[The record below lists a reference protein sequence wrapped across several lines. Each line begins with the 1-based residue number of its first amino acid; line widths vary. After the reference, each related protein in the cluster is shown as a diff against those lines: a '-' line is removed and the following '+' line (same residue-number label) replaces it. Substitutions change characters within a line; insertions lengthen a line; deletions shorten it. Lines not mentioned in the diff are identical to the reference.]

1 MQKKPQDSSVALQR
15 KVSSGKGLL
24 IALALAFALALILPL
39 NIYKKNTDPVERSIY
54 KCSLALKVLGK
65 ESKQCTIDGETYT
78 FTPRIISEKFSAI
91 IERHNGYML
100 YVGIGALFLFI
111 IGSILFIKLIGIL
124 EARGTEATFLRGAQ
138 RTEPEALKRILMNAN
153 KASDITLGGTPIV
166 AGSETTHF
174 MICGATGQGKGVA
187 IKELLDQ
194 ARAKGQRA
202 IIYDPAGEFTEEYY
216 QDGDIIL
223 NPFDRRMP
231 QWSLFDEIGT
241 IFDFDDIVASL
252 IPRPPDLRDTFWVDA
267 SRDVLKSALMKMM
280 ADKDKKQRSY
290 RFLYDLITIKPLR
303 EIHAYLNGTE
313 GAGYVDPNNDKT
325 SLNVVASLK
334 TYMKAFQFLQ
344 DPHSGTEPFSLKKY
358 VADESN
364 SRWIFIRVEQSQL
377 SALRP
382 LLSLWFDLAITATLS
397 LPLRLDRRL
406 WFVIDEMATLQRIDK
421 VKDILDKGRKYGA
434 CAVLGM
440 QALAQIKAIYGD
452 NDAKSMI
459 TNCKTWLI
467 YNTPDSETA
476 KYLAENIGEEEILEI
491 KGSTSE
497 SSAASGGSNSTSLN
511 YGTARRHI
519 VMKEEIM
526 YLEPLTAFLKVA
538 GDYPVT
544 KITLEWKDRP
554 KVAPK
559 YDPIG

>member
-1 MQKKPQDSSVALQR
+1 MQKKPQDSSSALQR
-15 KVSSGKGLL
+15 KLSSGTGLL
-24 IALALAFALALILPL
+24 IALGLALALAVILPL
-39 NIYKKNTDPVERSIY
+39 NIYKKNTDPIERSIY

-65 ESKQCTIDGETYT
+65 ESKQCTIDGDTYT
-78 FTPRIISEKFSAI
+78 FTTRIITEKFSPI
-91 IERHNGYML
+91 IERHNTYML
-100 YVGIGALFLFI
+100 YVGLGALLLFI
-111 IGSILFIKLIGIL
+111 IGSILFIKLIAIL

-138 RTEPEALKRILMNAN
+138 RTGAADLKQILTTAG
-153 KASDITLGGTPIV
+153 KASDITIGGTPIV

-174 MICGATGQGKGVA
+174 MVCGATGQGKGVA
-187 IKELLDQ
+187 IKELLDT

-202 IIYDPAGEFTEEYY
+202 IMYDPAGEFTEAYY
-216 QDGDIIL
+216 REGDIIL

-231 QWSLFDEIGT
+231 PWSLFEEIYT

-252 IPRPPDLRDTFWVDA
+252 IPRPPDLKDTFWVDA
-267 SRDVLKSALMKMM
+267 SRDVLKATLIKMM
-280 ADKDKKQRSY
+280 SHKDTRQRSY
-290 RFLYDLITIKPLR
+290 RFLYELITIKPLK
-303 EIHAYLNGTE
+303 EIFAYLEGTE

-344 DPHSGTEPFSLKKY
+344 DPPVNSAPFSMKKY
-358 VADESN
+358 IADQN
-364 SRWIFIRVEQSQL
+364 DTRWVFIRVEQSQL

-397 LPLRLDRRL
+397 LPIQPDRRL

-421 VKDILDKGRKYGA
+421 VKDLLDKGRKYGA
-434 CAVLGM
+434 CTVLGM
-440 QALAQIKAIYGD
+440 QALSQIKAIYGE

-459 TNCKTWLI
+459 TNCKTWVI

-476 KYLAENIGEEEILEI
+476 KYLAENIGEEEILET

-497 SSAASGGSNSTSLN
+497 STAPSGGGNSTSLN

-526 YLEPLTAFLKVA
+526 YLEPLSAFLKVA

-544 KITLEWKDRP
+544 KIKLAWKDRP
-554 KVAPK
+554 KVASTYEPV
-559 YDPIG
+559 G